1 MGFYKRFKV
10 SKSKQLL
17 RANFGMMKKCQY
29 FAEKNC
35 NIFWHFWAKTWR
47 AGQKLETFHVETLY
61 PALKKP
67 GKQKNLR
74 AALHCEFLI
83 WNTQIFSKYFH
94 NFDQQKYLDS
104 FFKEM
109 FNWFPQFYLHPV
121 CCMFEL
127 KLILW
132 QFLLLQQLVP
142 NIKRNWNWEGEAI
155 QTFSSEII
163 LTWENGSQ
171 A

>member
-1 MGFYKRFKV
+1 
-10 SKSKQLL
+10 
-17 RANFGMMKKCQY
+17 MKKCQY
-29 FAEKNC
+29 FADKKC
-35 NIFWHFWAKTWR
+35 NIFWHFWAKNLK
-47 AGQKLETFHVETLY
+47 GQKLEIFHVETLY

-104 FFKEM
+104 LFKEM
-109 FNWFPQFYLHPV
+109 FNWSPQLYLHPV

-127 KLILW
+127 QLILW

-142 NIKRNWNWEGEAI
+142 KCKKKLKLGRRSHSNIFIWNISDLRKWEPR
-155 QTFSSEII
+155 SSFWQNLI
-163 LTWENGSQ
+163 LTSYLGALS
-171 A
+171 

>member
-1 MGFYKRFKV
+1 MWVAIRDSKFLKV
-10 SKSKQLL
+10 NNYYVLIL
-17 RANFGMMKKCQY
+17 EWWRNANILQRKIVIFFG
-29 FAEKNC
+29 
-35 NIFWHFWAKTWR
+35 IFGQKTWR

-127 KLILW
+127 QLILW

-142 NIKRNWNWEGEAI
+142 KY
-155 QTFSSEII
+155 
-163 LTWENGSQ
+163 
-171 A
+171 